1 MGELGASGDSG
12 CRGRVTQEPLLSHW
26 SRFSVTFLA
35 LSFFRDLLR
44 PQVVLW
50 PFQT

>member
-1 MGELGASGDSG
+1 MEELGASGGSG
-12 CRGRVTQEPLLSHW
+12 CRSSVTQRRSW

-44 PQVVLW
+44 PQAVLG

>member
-1 MGELGASGDSG
+1 MEELGTSGESG
-12 CRGRVTQEPLLSHW
+12 CRSSVTQKPLLSHW